1 MSKTK
6 VFGAPR
12 MRALCANARELGI
25 NVDYSIDSKGKYS
38 VLYKNVSNTTPT
50 AAAACCF
57 VMGMMTMIAHPSN
70 MTPVHEDAGEGVVDS
85 DEIIA
90 LVNEDANAVGQF
102 VDMIFSSQGHM
113 HKHHRLFKLCSQ
125 WVRKGKVV
133 NGKYLEQARA
143 ALLNHYLDKIG
154 NV

>member
-25 NVDYSIDSKGKYS
+25 NVDYSINSDGKYC
-38 VLYKNVSNTTPT
+38 VIYKNINNTTPT

-57 VMGMMTMIAHPSN
+57 VMGMMIMIAHPEN
-70 MTPVHEDAGEGVVDS
+70 ATPTHKNECEGIIDT
-85 DEIIA
+85 DDIIA
-90 LVNEDANAVGQF
+90 AVNNDASAVGHL
-102 VDMIFSSQGHM
+102 VDMIFSSQAHM
-113 HKHHRLFKLCSQ
+113 HKHHRLFKVCSQ
-125 WVRKGKVV
+125 WVRKGRIIS
-133 NGKYLEQARA
+133 GKYLEQARA

-154 NV
+154 DV

>member
-1 MSKTK
+1 MSTK
-6 VFGAPR
+6 VFTTKR

-25 NVDYSIDSKGKYS
+25 NVDYSIDSKGLYS
-38 VLYKNVSNTTPT
+38 VVYKNVSNITPT

-57 VMGMMTMIAHPSN
+57 VMGMMSMVAHPEN
-70 MTPVHEDAGEGVVDS
+70 ATPVHEDEGEGIIDT
-85 DEIIA
+85 DEIIT
-90 LVNEDANAVGQF
+90 LVNKDANAVGQF

-113 HKHHRLFKLCSQ
+113 HKHHRLFKVCSQ
-125 WVRKGKVV
+125 WVRKGKIVS
-133 NGKYLEQARA
+133 GKYLEQARA